1 MQPKQF
7 SILHSIAEHYLRDG
21 EDFSFRFD
29 LLWEEALHKT
39 GRIKSF
45 VDLLMA
51 SECTLKAHIALG
63 RLKDDPKEVYRT
75 IRKAGHQIA
84 PLAAAAHFLEDRASY
99 EGLSSR
105 LQDFSVFVRYSLDA
119 YETFFPFFV
128 ERNEAKIDYS
138 RTIGDNTWVL
148 ETRELLRPLQAA
160 ANKALTGFV
169 INDIAKI
176 IEHERRM
183 KAFMEANA

>member
-1 MQPKQF
+1 MQPKQL

-21 EDFSFRFD
+21 QDFSSRFD
-29 LLWEEALHKT
+29 LLWEEELHKT

-51 SECTLKAHIALG
+51 CECTLKAHVALG
-63 RLKDDPKEVYRT
+63 RLNDDPKEVYRS

-84 PLAAAAHFLEDRASY
+84 PLAAAAHFLEDRTSY

-128 ERNEAKIDYS
+128 ERTEAKIDYS
-138 RTIGDNTWVL
+138 RTIGNNTWVL
-148 ETRELLRPLQAA
+148 ETRELLKPLQAA
-160 ANKALTGFV
+160 ANDFLSGFV
-169 INDIAKI
+169 TNDIAAI
-176 IEHERRM
+176 IEHERQM